1 MIMIKSINRTDIVR
15 RVAKDLG
22 LTIKETT
29 EIAEEAEKA
38 ILNFLKEREQV
49 RIHEFGTFYQTTIKS
64 HVIKQIGTK
73 TPRIVLEQK
82 SVKFRP
88 SPILK
93 DAVYQRVRTKRIES
107 RQSSLAPTKPKISSG
122 NIKVN
127 YQPTIQKPNAKV
139 TFKPFGMMPRVDSGD
154 IQQKI
159 KERWDKLARS
169 QKIEKPK
176 SEIARETEIF
186 LKLLI
191 QIKKTGIKSI
201 DFSIDEAKDIKI
213 FAGRPRTQV
222 SHLPKEII
230 KGFLTYLDLVELH
243 LPQYRHKLVF
253 ANSNGQ
259 DKINMEIH
267 SFPTK
272 SGASIHIDIK

>member
-1 MIMIKSINRTDIVR
+1 MIKSINRTDIVR

-22 LTIKETT
+22 LTIKEIN

-38 ILNFLKEREQV
+38 ILEFLKEREQV

-64 HVIKQIGTK
+64 HVIKQIRTK

-93 DAVYQRVRTKRIES
+93 DAVYQRVRTKRIEPAPK
-107 RQSSLAPTKPKISSG
+107 SSLEPTKPKMPQG
-122 NIKVN
+122 NIKIT
-127 YQPTIQKPNAKV
+127 YQPTIQKPSAKV
-139 TFKPFGMMPRVDSGD
+139 TFKPFGVMPRVDSDD

-159 KERWDKLARS
+159 KERWNKLARS
-169 QKIEKPK
+169 QMPEKPRL
-176 SEIARETEIF
+176 EIARETEIF
-186 LKLLI
+186 LKLLM

-213 FAGRPRTQV
+213 YAGRPRTQV

-230 KGFLTYLDLVELH
+230 KGFLTYLDLEELH

-253 ANSNGQ
+253 TNSTGQ

-272 SGASIHIDIK
+272 SGASLHIDIK